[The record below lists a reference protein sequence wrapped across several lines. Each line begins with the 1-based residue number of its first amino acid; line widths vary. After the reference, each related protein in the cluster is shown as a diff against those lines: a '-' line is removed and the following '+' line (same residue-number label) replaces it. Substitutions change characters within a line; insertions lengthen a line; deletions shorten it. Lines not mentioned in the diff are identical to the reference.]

1 MNGKGN
7 TNDYI
12 GKDSQLHLLL
22 ENQLYSLLEKENPIS
37 KYFFHLED

>member
-12 GKDSQLHLLL
+12 GKDNQLYLLL